1 MSSRNE
7 PAFPTQMWDVEDEK
21 VTWLDGGL
29 TKREFIATMAMQGL
43 IHDHN
48 LHGLI
53 DSDRGDGKRLTRFEL
68 IARWATLHADALL
81 VALEKEQS

>member
-29 TKREFIATMAMQGL
+29 TKREFIATVALQGL
-43 IHDHN
+43 
-48 LHGLI
+48 LASG
-53 DSDRGDGKRLTRFEL
+53 SGGDKSLKILAAVDYADLLLEEIKRRTE
-68 IARWATLHADALL
+68 
-81 VALEKEQS
+81 